1 MPGRCLLLPVAAL
14 LLAACA
20 AGSGVR
26 QARGAAVTVAVEN
39 NLRPEAEVTV
49 RLTSTTGTRRVLG
62 SVPPH
67 STRRL
72 VFEDRSF
79 SGSYTLV
86 ATTADGRTITSRS
99 FSLWSGLQVQWA
111 LFSNSLSLDASTA
124 GQ

>member
-20 AGSGVR
+20 AGSGG